1 MDGDIVHAR
10 CCGVDVHKDS
20 ISACT
25 RWIDEKGN
33 VAKESRKFGTTTQE
47 ISAFA
52 DWLRARDIRL
62 VAMESTGVYWRPI
75 WNLLEGQFEVRL
87 ANSEHIRNIPGR
99 KTDKKDGEWIA
110 KLLQHDLVPISFIP
124 PKNIRELRDLT
135 RSRTKLVQGRS
146 AVSNRLQ
153 KVLEDANIKLASV
166 ATDIL
171 GHSGRAMLEAMIK
184 GQSDV
189 AVLANMARG
198 RMREKIPRL
207 QLALAGQLT
216 AHHRMLLR
224 ELLDQIDFLDGKI
237 FVLEGEIW
245 QRSKPFEEVIKLWS
259 TIPGVDRLS
268 AATLLAEIGP
278 DMEQFP
284 SAAHLSSWAGL
295 CPSNNESAGKR
306 KSGKLRHGNPWLR
319 SLLCQA
325 AWAASRSKKTYL
337 AAQFHRLAARRGG
350 KRANI
355 AVAHTILVIAYHI
368 LKEKRAYQ
376 ELGGDYF
383 DRIRAAGLARYYVK
397 RLQGLGLEVTLA
409 PAAVRA

>member
-1 MDGDIVHAR
+1 MNGDVVHSR

-20 ISACT
+20 IAACM
-25 RWIDEKGN
+25 RWIDDSGN

-47 ISAFA
+47 INAFV
-52 DWLRARDIRL
+52 DWLRSRDIRL
-62 VAMESTGVYWRPI
+62 VAMESTGVYWRPV
-75 WNLLEGQFEVRL
+75 WNLLEGQFDVKL

-99 KTDKKDGEWIA
+99 KTDRKDGEWIA
-110 KLLQHDLVPISFIP
+110 KLLQHDLVPTSFIP
-124 PKNIRELRDLT
+124 PKQIRELRDLT
-135 RSRTKLVQGRS
+135 CSRTKLVHGRS
-146 AVSNRLQ
+146 AVANRVQ

-171 GHSGRAMLEAMIK
+171 GHSGRATLDAMVQ
-184 GQSDV
+184 GQTDV
-189 AVLANMARG
+189 AVLADMARG

-207 QLALAGQLT
+207 QLALAGHIT

-237 FVLEGEIW
+237 FALESEIW
-245 QRSKPFEEVIKLWS
+245 QRSKHFEEAIQPWS

-268 AATLLAEIGP
+268 AATLVAEIGV
-278 DMEQFP
+278 DMQQFP
-284 SAAHLSSWAGL
+284 SAGHLASWAGL
-295 CPSNNESAGKR
+295 CPGNNESGGKR

-319 SLLCQA
+319 SLLCQT
-325 AWAASRSKKTYL
+325 AWAASRTKKTYL
-337 AAQFHRLAARRGG
+337 SAQFHRLAARRGG

-368 LKEKRAYQ
+368 LKEKRPYQ

-383 DRIRAAGLARYYVK
+383 DRIRADGLKRYYVR
-397 RLQGLGLEVTLA
+397 RLQGLGLEVTLT
-409 PAAVRA
+409 PVAASS